1 MNTCTIKLMRQL
13 SKFSLNVQ
21 IIVWNVIILT
31 INANREKYNILT
43 ICKGNY
49 QKLFY
54 GLLAMTL
61 FACQPSGKQPIN
73 RWQHSIEGAYA
84 ANISN
89 DGKFSV
95 VSSIH
100 HGINYWDIDNNALKF
115 NWSQQQDT
123 ADNLVLATDIS
134 DNNSHVLTA
143 SRTNF
148 SLWNT
153 NSGESEGYW
162 QINESNI
169 RDIALA
175 NDGRF
180 ILIGQGDGKVVHITP
195 KSGRR
200 LEFLG
205 HQEKINSVDML
216 PNGRIALSGSNDFV
230 AYVWDTQSGQ
240 VIYRFNHPS
249 RVTMVALDPKGRYAF
264 TADSKKSANIWDLST
279 GELVSQLKYTNR
291 QEVFSSVQFSPDGE
305 YLVTGAPSRKISIWQ
320 LSTGKRL
327 TSWRVTPREDIR
339 PAGAVVYSV
348 AFRDNNHILSE
359 SSSGYAELWPIT
371 Q

>member
-1 MNTCTIKLMRQL
+1 VLI
-13 SKFSLNVQ
+13 S
-21 IIVWNVIILT
+21 
-31 INANREKYNILT
+31 
-43 ICKGNY
+43 
-49 QKLFY
+49 
-54 GLLAMTL
+54 
-61 FACQPSGKQPIN
+61 ACQPLGKKPIK
-73 RWQHSIEGAYA
+73 RWQHAVEGAYS

-89 DGKFSV
+89 DGKLSV

-100 HGINYWDIDNNALKF
+100 HGISLWDIEKNALKF
-115 NWSQQQDT
+115 NWSQQQNS
-123 ADNLVLATDIS
+123 ADNLVLATDIA

-153 NSGESEGYW
+153 STGQSEGYW
-162 QINESNI
+162 KINGSSI

-175 NDGRF
+175 NNGKY
-180 ILIGQGDGKVVHITP
+180 ILIGKGDGKVVHFSP
-195 KSGRR
+195 KIGRR
-200 LEFLG
+200 IEFLG

-230 AYVWDTQSGQ
+230 AYIWDTKTGQ

-249 RVTMVALDPKGRYAF
+249 RVTKVAIDAKGRYAF
-264 TADSKKSANIWDLST
+264 TADSKKSANIWDLKN
-279 GELVSQLKYTNR
+279 GKLISQLQYSNR

-305 YLVTGAPSRKISIWQ
+305 YLVTGAPSRKVSIWRI
-320 LSTGKRL
+320 SSGKRL

-348 AFRDNNHILSE
+348 AFSDNNNILTE
-359 SSSGYAELWPIT
+359 SSSGYAELWQT
-371 Q
+371 NL